1 MESIPPQPL
10 PPKRRKR
17 LRRFDVT
24 ILAAMLLLSLLIAL
38 VWLGG
43 DRVNLRVTQFSWAD
57 RVIGVGDRAFELSFN
72 RPVDRESVKKSLS
85 IVPSLAGKTSWTG
98 KTLVYTLSELP
109 LYGNNYQ
116 LKLAGAKK
124 LNSDRAMETYTSSFK
139 SRDRAF
145 VYLGLADKERGRL
158 MLVNATQKSKTP
170 LTPRDLIVTNFKIY
184 PDGDKILFSA
194 FTKGSRNP
202 GIETQQLYTV
212 TTGLQYQ
219 TSEKKPRIA
228 RIERFLEAK
237 DYQNRQF
244 DLSANGKAIV
254 IWRVNRKD
262 ATDSG
267 LWAISEGGQP
277 RALGIP
283 ANNNFI
289 VAPDGNTVAVAQRDG
304 IAIVPLTQGGGASKF
319 LRGYEAIVGFSQDG
333 SQKLLVRDNQDY
345 TRSLVLLDRDGTTK
359 ELFQTLAPVI
369 NCAWE
374 PREERLLYCLK
385 IGLVQ
390 RGEAVQQEAFL
401 AATDLKTVQEVAVL
415 VLPNYQDVQMSMS
428 PDGVALLF
436 DQIATTTATGNT
448 EIKSDRN
455 DAIVDA
461 SLWLLPLPE
470 LAIVQ
475 ANTKPPKVLPE
486 ELDYPGYKPHWIP

>member
-277 RALGIP
+277 RARWQHGSRCP
-283 ANNNFI
+283 TRRHCDRSAY
-289 VAPDGNTVAVAQRDG
+289 A
-304 IAIVPLTQGGGASKF
+304 
-319 LRGYEAIVGFSQDG
+319 RGRRV
-333 SQKLLVRDNQDY
+333 
-345 TRSLVLLDRDGTTK
+345 
-359 ELFQTLAPVI
+359 
-369 NCAWE
+369 
-374 PREERLLYCLK
+374 
-385 IGLVQ
+385 
-390 RGEAVQQEAFL
+390 
-401 AATDLKTVQEVAVL
+401 
-415 VLPNYQDVQMSMS
+415 
-428 PDGVALLF
+428 
-436 DQIATTTATGNT
+436 
-448 EIKSDRN
+448 
-455 DAIVDA
+455 
-461 SLWLLPLPE
+461 
-470 LAIVQ
+470 
-475 ANTKPPKVLPE
+475 
-486 ELDYPGYKPHWIP
+486 